1 MLTCPGNWGLTPR
14 SVTVD
19 VCCGTVAVILPIL
32 CCNTVEPGCW
42 FCGKGGLLT
51 VIGIGAGADLVTKAA
66 SGTGTVGRVSKEG
79 CVIAPEGLILVA
91 VPTDVETTVETASD
105 PTAFGT
111 LCVATCPELDTLVI
125 VDVWRIGL
133 VWDMMT
139 LFNCVAVADVMLD
152 TTVVF

>member
-19 VCCGTVAVILPIL
+19 VCCGTVVVILPTL

-42 FCGKGGLLT
+42 FCGKRGLLT
-51 VIGIGAGADLVTKAA
+51 VIGIGAGADLATKDA

-79 CVIAPEGLILVA
+79 CVIAPEGLMLVA
-91 VPTDVETTVETASD
+91 VPADVETTVVTASD
-105 PTAFGT
+105 AAAFGI

-125 VDVWRIGL
+125 VDV
-133 VWDMMT
+133 
-139 LFNCVAVADVMLD
+139 
-152 TTVVF
+152 